1 MQEILKKFVLDPEWK
16 KMEEFIM
23 SHFEHETDLTTIDT
37 NKSSEAIHA
46 EIIAR
51 QRIARNLLN
60 LKASFETA
68 KQTNKPKTSFK

>member
-1 MQEILKKFVLDPEWK
+1 
-16 KMEEFIM
+16 MEQFIM

-51 QRIARNLLN
+51 QRIALN
-60 LKASFETA
+60 LVNLRASFETA
-68 KQTNKPKTSFK
+68 KSVAKHKTSFK